1 MLHPCDLHVLTT
13 PPAFRL
19 SQDQTLQLFFLDRI
33 DPPAHRVTLR
43 RRAGLNGFS
52 MRVILEE
59 EFVHRP
65 TSDEVDRLLLP
76 HRRLRQQGQ
85 SNLLQHAGQAR
96 RLKEIRCKAQ
106 NIFWP
111 FRARTR
117 NDFLLKS
124 MTFRRCY
131 PPEGSLTCV
140 HREDVLRYLTRML
153 FDDIRL
159 CPIRW
164 PPKRL
169 TTGLTSSR

>member
-1 MLHPCDLHVLTT
+1 
-13 PPAFRL
+13 
-19 SQDQTLQLFFLDRI
+19 LFFLDRI

-76 HRRLRQQGQ
+76 HRRLRQRGQ